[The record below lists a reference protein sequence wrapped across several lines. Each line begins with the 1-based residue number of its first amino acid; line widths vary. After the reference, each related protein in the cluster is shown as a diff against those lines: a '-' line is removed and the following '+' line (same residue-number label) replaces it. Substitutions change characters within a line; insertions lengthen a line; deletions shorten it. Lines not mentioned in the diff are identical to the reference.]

1 MMAQQLGRDEAVIFP
16 GYEKLGRMLQLRDA
30 IDGQLSAT
38 QVATR
43 MREVAVDIAE
53 LPDELVASF
62 TASNVDERRDQLMK
76 KVSKIHTGMEPVFEW
91 IERRGTH
98 ETAKSLRTQSMWIF
112 AEVFG
117 CAECDIP
124 EYAKGAPQRK
134 PIVDPSN
141 GWKRVSVLGSTIIR
155 YAAQLRGLS
164 KTIDGEV
171 LADTTDGSQPQ
182 RRLAVD
188 VEAGVVYIDER
199 GIALNGTQPIKKR
212 LAEFIE
218 DLIKADGEY
227 LKTPENIKTRSIEDQ
242 FPEVRDL
249 IEAQSGA
256 GRRIPRGKIW
266 RD

>member
-1 MMAQQLGRDEAVIFP
+1 
-16 GYEKLGRMLQLRDA
+16 
-30 IDGQLSAT
+30 
-38 QVATR
+38 
-43 MREVAVDIAE
+43 
-53 LPDELVASF
+53 
-62 TASNVDERRDQLMK
+62 
-76 KVSKIHTGMEPVFEW
+76 
-91 IERRGTH
+91 
-98 ETAKSLRTQSMWIF
+98 MWIF

-124 EYAKGAPQRK
+124 EYAKGAPHRK

-155 YAAQLRGLS
+155 YAAQLQGLS